1 MLQSVGGFGG
11 ITYGARMNEYNVW
24 GNPNESEEKVFKMH
38 RKTFARFLKV
48 LTASHKKSKKNVL
61 LQSRCSGY
69 GAITVR
75 CLSLRSNGFGDGDAA
90 KPGCFCMHIKL
101 FYEGVTKSATCLPGA
116 GLN

>member
-48 LTASHKKSKKNVL
+48 LTASHKKARKTCCCSPDVPDMVPLRCGALACGAMVL
-61 LQSRCSGY
+61 VTGMLP
-69 GAITVR
+69 
-75 CLSLRSNGFGDGDAA
+75 SLDVFV
-90 KPGCFCMHIKL
+90 C
-101 FYEGVTKSATCLPGA
+101 T
-116 GLN
+116 